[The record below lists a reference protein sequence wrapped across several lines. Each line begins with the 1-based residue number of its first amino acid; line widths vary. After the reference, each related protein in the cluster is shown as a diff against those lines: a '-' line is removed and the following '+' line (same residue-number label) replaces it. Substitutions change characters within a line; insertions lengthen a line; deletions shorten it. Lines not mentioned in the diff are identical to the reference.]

1 MKVLIC
7 ASGNAGQLSP
17 FVQEQA
23 DSLKMLGIQI
33 DYFLIRGNGVLG
45 YLKNYPLLIKTIKEK
60 KYDLIHAHYGLS
72 GLLAKI
78 GRAHV

>member
-60 KYDLIHAHYGLS
+60 KYD
-72 GLLAKI
+72 
-78 GRAHV
+78 